1 MKKTMNRFVMRGAVA
16 AMAAAFLLL
25 PGAASAHCDSF
36 DGPVI
41 KEAQKA
47 LQTNKVKLLYKWI
60 TPADEAEITAL
71 FDKTYA
77 LRGGDAEI
85 YAIVEKHFLE
95 TLVRLH
101 RASEGVPYT
110 GLKAAGSVKPI
121 VKMSDEAL
129 DTGNIDGLLA
139 KLTGHIAKV
148 VREKYAKAEA
158 LARQKD
164 LSPAKGRE
172 YVRAYVDYVHT
183 IEGIHSWIDG
193 TAHVSA
199 AASGGVCCD

>member
-1 MKKTMNRFVMRGAVA
+1 MGA
-16 AMAAAFLLL
+16 L
-25 PGAASAHCDSF
+25 C
-36 DGPVI
+36 
-41 KEAQKA
+41 
-47 LQTNKVKLLYKWI
+47 
-60 TPADEAEITAL
+60 
-71 FDKTYA
+71 A